1 MTIEQA
7 VLLLCI
13 VPFAIFGAS
22 KFGASVLL
30 SEWLLYFILINNL
43 PGEYYYAATAGI
55 NTLVGIV
62 LCKRYI
68 GVAICSFLFI
78 PVNYYGY
85 MLWYNYQLPDS
96 YDNISLYLSIAQ
108 LLLIT
113 PKGTYSYVAR
123 RFSVKRPVVRAA
135 NFDSRDSCAKI
146 HKSTQAKGEN
156 Q

>member
-1 MTIEQA
+1 MNTERYILFVCIAILLMFRASRNGALILTIDW
-7 VLLLCI
+7 VVYLI
-13 VPFAIFGAS
+13 
-22 KFGASVLL
+22 
-30 SEWLLYFILINNL
+30 FILPL
-43 PGEYYYAATAGI
+43 DVDYYYAATAGI
-55 NTLVGIV
+55 NTLVGLV

-96 YDNISLYLSIAQ
+96 YDNISLYLSIIQ
-108 LLLIT
+108 LLLII

-123 RFSVKRPVVRAA
+123 RFSVKRPMVRAA
-135 NFDSRDSCAKI
+135 NFDSRDSCAKM